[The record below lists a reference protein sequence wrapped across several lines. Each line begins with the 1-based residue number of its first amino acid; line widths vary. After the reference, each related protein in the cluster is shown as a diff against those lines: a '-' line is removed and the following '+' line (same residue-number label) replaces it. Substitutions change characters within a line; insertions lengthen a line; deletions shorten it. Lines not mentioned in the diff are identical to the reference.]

1 MTTVDFFL
9 VTLRSFDVDDHR
21 TEHNSHVSCHRALL
35 ACSVYLSEPRN
46 SVETWLGYMYP
57 DVFFFSKNIIC
68 NHWRSGLK
76 VATKPFSMSDL
87 VNITRLNTP

>member
-21 TEHNSHVSCHRALL
+21 TELSLHDVSCHRALL

-46 SVETWLGYMYP
+46 SLETWLSHMYP
-57 DVFFFSKNIIC
+57 DVFSFSENVIAIV
-68 NHWRSGLK
+68 GAA
-76 VATKPFSMSDL
+76 V
-87 VNITRLNTP
+87 